1 MLISL
6 ETWPSPSPWSKTGC
20 AAGLQRE
27 AAAATSARG
36 RRTPFSALTTSPPDK
51 VRHSSKDRREI
62 GALRP
67 NIDALC
73 PRADTPVGYFGGIF
87 RADTP
92 GGYSRG
98 RYSTSAY
105 ASTVSEARTPCRH
118 GSASRG
124 APPRLHP
131 WARTSSHP
139 DSCIHLRLRRVHNA
153 ESRCYS

>member
-1 MLISL
+1 MLTSL
-6 ETWPSPSPWSKTGC
+6 ETWQSPSPWSKTGC
-20 AAGLQRE
+20 AAGLQHE
-27 AAAATSARG
+27 AAAATSARS
-36 RRTPFSALTTSPPDK
+36 RRTSFSALRTSLPDK

-73 PRADTPVGYFGGIF
+73 PRADIPGGCTPIPRLQVRTLSAGGYSGDIPEDIQGTLP
-87 RADTP
+87 RGAYSG

-105 ASTVSEARTPCRH
+105 VSTVIGARKPCRR

-124 APPRLHP
+124 APPR
-131 WARTSSHP
+131 SHP
-139 DSCIHLRLRRVHNA
+139 
-153 ESRCYS
+153 

>member
-6 ETWPSPSPWSKTGC
+6 ETSQSPSPWSRTGC

-27 AAAATSARG
+27 AAAATSARS

-51 VRHSSKDRREI
+51 VRHSSKGRREI
-62 GALRP
+62 GALCPR
-67 NIDALC
+67 IDALC
-73 PRADTPVGYFGGIF
+73 PGGYSRGNTPVGYSEGIF

-92 GGYSRG
+92 GADN
-98 RYSTSAY
+98 STSAH

-124 APPRLHP
+124 APPRSRP

-139 DSCIHLRLRRVHNA
+139 NSCTRPRLRPVRSA
-153 ESRCYS
+153 

>member
-6 ETWPSPSPWSKTGC
+6 ETWPSPSPWSRTGC
-20 AAGLQRE
+20 AARLQRE

-62 GALRP
+62 GALCPR
-67 NIDALC
+67 IDALC
-73 PRADTPVGYFGGIF
+73 PRADTPGGN
-87 RADTP
+87 TP
-92 GGYSRG
+92 GGYSGGIFRG
-98 RYSTSAY
+98 DISGGYSGCGQSTSAH

-124 APPRLHP
+124 APPRSRP

-139 DSCIHLRLRRVHNA
+139 NSCTRPRLRPVRSA
-153 ESRCYS
+153 

>member
-1 MLISL
+1 MSISL
-6 ETWPSPSPWSKTGC
+6 ETWPSQSPWSKTGC
-20 AAGLQRE
+20 ARLRLQHE

-36 RRTPFSALTTSPPDK
+36 RRTPFSASATSPSDK
-51 VRHSSKDRREI
+51 VRHSSKGRREI

-73 PRADTPVGYFGGIF
+73 PRADIPGGCTPIPRLQVRTLSAGGYSSGIF
-87 RADTP
+87 RRTFRRIFRGAYSG

-105 ASTVSEARTPCRH
+105 ASTVSEAGTPDTR

-124 APPRLHP
+124 APPR
-131 WARTSSHP
+131 SHP
-139 DSCIHLRLRRVHNA
+139 
-153 ESRCYS
+153 